1 MIRGRHRGLPVA
13 IDRAVMLPAEFQKP
27 KEERADLGPRT
38 ASNGDALNE
47 KVRRDDSSERRRRA
61 ALRQS
66 SQEAYFEAGRRR
78 NAREDSE
85 MSDSEPH

>member
-27 KEERADLGPRT
+27 KEDEKPDLAPHP
-38 ASNGDALNE
+38 SNGDVLNE

-61 ALRQS
+61 ARRQS
-66 SQEAYFEAGRRR
+66 SQEVYLEAGRRR
-78 NAREDSE
+78 NAKEDSE